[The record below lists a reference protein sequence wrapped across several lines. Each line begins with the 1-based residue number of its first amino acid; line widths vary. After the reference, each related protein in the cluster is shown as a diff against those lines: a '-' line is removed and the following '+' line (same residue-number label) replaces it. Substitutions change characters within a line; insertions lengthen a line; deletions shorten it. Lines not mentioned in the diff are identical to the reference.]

1 MLLVPPRRSD
11 PELLDLPG
19 GAVEYSELCGSLS
32 DIRRVNRF
40 LGGTGSIVKT
50 FSRMVEDARRR
61 GEIKDRITL
70 LDVAAG
76 SADVPAALVEWG
88 KSRGIGIKV
97 TAVDVNEY
105 VVRHAREWTDG
116 KGAFDFV
123 AADALALPF
132 KERSFDFVLCSLT
145 LHHFR
150 EDEARGLLLG
160 IARTARVGYLVD
172 DLRRHL
178 VPFFLIYLITRLLT
192 GNRLTRC
199 DGPLSVLKAYTRE
212 ELSRLARSAGLS
224 DFRTLRH
231 RWWRMALVGGGGPF
245 GR

>member
-123 AADALALPF
+123 AADAL
-132 KERSFDFVLCSLT
+132 
-145 LHHFR
+145 
-150 EDEARGLLLG
+150 
-160 IARTARVGYLVD
+160 
-172 DLRRHL
+172 
-178 VPFFLIYLITRLLT
+178 
-192 GNRLTRC
+192 
-199 DGPLSVLKAYTRE
+199 
-212 ELSRLARSAGLS
+212 
-224 DFRTLRH
+224 
-231 RWWRMALVGGGGPF
+231 
-245 GR
+245 